1 MTTAADAIEN
11 RNHQTCCNMPA
22 ESELATM
29 SANTHTRRAIS
40 TPMAHASHAYG
51 GGWRGAASVTL
62 HCLTGCAMGELAGL
76 SIGVSLGWA
85 PTATILL
92 AVILAF
98 VSGFSLTLFPL
109 FRRGFGFALAFRT
122 VWLGETISIGVM
134 ELVMNFVDYHMGGM
148 RAVSLVSSQYWT
160 AFALAGMA
168 GFVAAF
174 PVNYWML
181 VKNMKR
187 CHG

>member
-1 MTTAADAIEN
+1 MTTTADAIEN
-11 RNHQTCCNMPA
+11 RNNQPCCHTPDEA
-22 ESELATM
+22 GLATM
-29 SANTHTRRAIS
+29 SAHTYTEQVHS
-40 TPMAHASHAYG
+40 TPMDRAGHAHG

-62 HCLTGCAMGELAGL
+62 HCLTGCAIGELAGL

-85 PTATILL
+85 PIATIFL
-92 AVILAF
+92 AVILSF

-109 FRRGFGFALAFRT
+109 FKRGFSFTLAFRT

-134 ELVMNFVDYHMGGM
+134 ELVMNMVDYHMGGM

-160 AFALAGMA
+160 AFALAGMG
-168 GFVAAF
+168 GFIAAL

-181 VKNMKR
+181 LKNMKR